1 MARINHCLQM
11 IMIADMGIEKTHYVW
26 QTPNKKK
33 HDVCIIIA
41 MTTSKRK
48 KDNASSIYAH

>member
-1 MARINHCLQM
+1 
-11 IMIADMGIEKTHYVW
+11 MGIEKTYYVW

-33 HDVCIIIA
+33 HDVCVIIA

-48 KDNASSIYAH
+48 KDNASSIYPH

>member
-1 MARINHCLQM
+1 M
-11 IMIADMGIEKTHYVW
+11 IMIADMGIEKTYYVW

-33 HDVCIIIA
+33 HDVCVIIA

-48 KDNASSIYAH
+48 KDNASSIYPH